1 MILEVIFLV
10 LGLVLLVVGSDLLL
24 RSSVDLSL
32 KYNVSKLVI
41 GLTIVSFATSAPEL
55 LISVSSV
62 LKDSSDI
69 AISNVIGS
77 NIANIGM
84 VFSIALL
91 FVTIKIKKENIK
103 YDFPWLIIVSLLFI
117 WFLQDSQID
126 RFEGLVFTSV
136 LFLFIIF
143 SFKVRANENEDLD
156 DLSTSNMS
164 LSKIFI
170 FLALSSILLYS
181 GSELFVESSIFFANY
196 FGVSERVIGLTMVA
210 MGTSLP
216 ELATTLVAIY
226 KKELDISIGNIIGS
240 NIFNILAVI
249 GITSIIRT
257 LSIKSSEILSFDIYV
272 MFAFSAV
279 LGVFFFFPR
288 KYKMYSIHGLFLLSA
303 FLNFGTISPC
313 FVSTAIPM

>member
-1 MILEVIFLV
+1 MIIEVIFLA

-136 LFLFIIF
+136 LVLFIIF

-303 FLNFGTISPC
+303 FLLYYFTLL
-313 FVSTAIPM
+313 

>member
-10 LGLVLLVVGSDLLL
+10 LGLVLLVFGSDLLL
-24 RSSVDLSL
+24 RSSIDLSL

-55 LISVSSV
+55 LISISSV
-62 LKDSSDI
+62 LKNSSDI

-77 NIANIGM
+77 NIANIGL

-91 FVTIKIKKENIK
+91 FVTINIKKENIK

-126 RFEGLVFTSV
+126 RFEGVVFTSV
-136 LFLFIIF
+136 LVLFIIF
-143 SFKVRANENEDLD
+143 SFKVRANESEDLD

-170 FLALSSILLYS
+170 YLALSSILLYS

-303 FLNFGTISPC
+303 FLLYYFTLL
-313 FVSTAIPM
+313 

>member
-55 LISVSSV
+55 LISISSV
-62 LKDSSDI
+62 LKNSSDI

-77 NIANIGM
+77 NIANIGL
-84 VFSIALL
+84 VFSIALF
-91 FVTIKIKKENIK
+91 FVTINIKKENIK

-126 RFEGLVFTSV
+126 RFEGIVFTSV
-136 LFLFIIF
+136 LVLFIIF

-170 FLALSSILLYS
+170 YLALSSILLYS

-303 FLNFGTISPC
+303 FLLYYFTLL
-313 FVSTAIPM
+313 

>member
-1 MILEVIFLV
+1 MIFEVFFLV

-103 YDFPWLIIVSLLFI
+103 YDFTWLIIVSLLFI

-303 FLNFGTISPC
+303 FLLYYFTLL
-313 FVSTAIPM
+313 

>member
-1 MILEVIFLV
+1 MIIEVIFLV

-126 RFEGLVFTSV
+126 RFEGVVFTSV
-136 LFLFIIF
+136 LILFIIF
-143 SFKVRANENEDLD
+143 SFKVRANESKDLD
-156 DLSTSNMS
+156 ELSTSNMS

-170 FLALSSILLYS
+170 YLALSSILLYS

-303 FLNFGTISPC
+303 FLLYYFTLL
-313 FVSTAIPM
+313 

>member
-24 RSSVDLSL
+24 RSSIDLSL

-55 LISVSSV
+55 LISISSV
-62 LKDSSDI
+62 LKNSSDI

-77 NIANIGM
+77 NIANIGL

-91 FVTIKIKKENIK
+91 FVTINIKKENIK

-126 RFEGLVFTSV
+126 RFEGVVFTSV
-136 LFLFIIF
+136 LVLFIIF
-143 SFKVRANENEDLD
+143 SFKVRANESEDLD

-170 FLALSSILLYS
+170 YLALSSILLYS

-303 FLNFGTISPC
+303 FFLYYFTLL
-313 FVSTAIPM
+313 

>member
-1 MILEVIFLV
+1 MIFEVFFLV

-103 YDFPWLIIVSLLFI
+103 YDFTWLVIVSLLFI

-249 GITSIIRT
+249 GITSMIRT

-279 LGVFFFFPR
+279 LGIFFFFPR

-303 FLNFGTISPC
+303 FLLYYFTLL
-313 FVSTAIPM
+313 

>member
-24 RSSVDLSL
+24 RSSIDLSF

-55 LISVSSV
+55 LISISSV
-62 LKDSSDI
+62 LKNSSDI

-77 NIANIGM
+77 NIANIGL

-91 FVTIKIKKENIK
+91 FVTINIKKENIK

-126 RFEGLVFTSV
+126 RFEGVVFTSV
-136 LFLFIIF
+136 LVLFIIF

-303 FLNFGTISPC
+303 FLLYYFTLL
-313 FVSTAIPM
+313 

>member
-1 MILEVIFLV
+1 MIFEVFFLV

-126 RFEGLVFTSV
+126 RFEGFVFTSV
-136 LFLFIIF
+136 LVLFIIF

-303 FLNFGTISPC
+303 FLLYYFTLL
-313 FVSTAIPM
+313 

>member
-24 RSSVDLSL
+24 RSSIDLSL

-55 LISVSSV
+55 LISISSV
-62 LKDSSDI
+62 LKNSSDI

-77 NIANIGM
+77 NIANIGL

-91 FVTIKIKKENIK
+91 FVTINIKKENIK

-126 RFEGLVFTSV
+126 RFEGVVFTSV
-136 LFLFIIF
+136 LVLFIIF
-143 SFKVRANENEDLD
+143 SFKVRANESEDLD

-170 FLALSSILLYS
+170 YLALSSILLYS

-210 MGTSLP
+210 IGTSLP
-216 ELATTLVAIY
+216 ELATTLVAIN

-303 FLNFGTISPC
+303 FLLYYFTLL
-313 FVSTAIPM
+313 

>member
-1 MILEVIFLV
+1 MIIEVIFLV

-55 LISVSSV
+55 LISISSV
-62 LKDSSDI
+62 LKNSSDI

-77 NIANIGM
+77 NIANIGL

-91 FVTIKIKKENIK
+91 FVNINIKKENIK

-126 RFEGLVFTSV
+126 RFEGFVFTSV
-136 LFLFIIF
+136 LVLFIIF

-303 FLNFGTISPC
+303 FLLYYFTLL
-313 FVSTAIPM
+313 

>member
-24 RSSVDLSL
+24 RSSIDLSF

-55 LISVSSV
+55 LISISSV
-62 LKDSSDI
+62 LKNSSDI

-77 NIANIGM
+77 NIANIGL

-91 FVTIKIKKENIK
+91 FVTINIKKENIK

-126 RFEGLVFTSV
+126 RFEGVVFTSV
-136 LFLFIIF
+136 LVLFIIF

-170 FLALSSILLYS
+170 YLALSSILLYS

-240 NIFNILAVI
+240 NIFNILAVMGVTSMI
-249 GITSIIRT
+249 QPVVIQDTGLLTNDIWWMLGISF
-257 LSIKSSEILSFDIYV
+257 LILPLV
-272 MFAFSAV
+272 
-279 LGVFFFFPR
+279 FFPR
-288 KYKMYSIHGLFLLSA
+288 GFRLSWLDGVILFTLYGVFILPLFL
-303 FLNFGTISPC
+303 
-313 FVSTAIPM
+313 

>member
-1 MILEVIFLV
+1 MIFELVFLL
-10 LGLVLLVVGSDLLL
+10 LGLILLVIGSELLL

-41 GLTIVSFATSAPEL
+41 GLTIVSFATSTPEL
-55 LISVSSV
+55 FISISSA
-62 LKDSSDI
+62 LKNSSDI

-77 NIANIGM
+77 NIANIGL

-91 FVTIKIKKENIK
+91 FITIKINKENIK
-103 YDFPWLIIVSLLFI
+103 YDLPWLIIVSLFFI
-117 WFLQDSQID
+117 WFLQDLKID
-126 RFEGLVFTSV
+126 RFEGVIFTSILV
-136 LFLFIIF
+136 LFIIF
-143 SFKVRANENEDLD
+143 SFKVRANENLD
-156 DLSTSNMS
+156 DLSTSYMS
-164 LSKIFI
+164 LSKNFI
-170 FLALSSILLYS
+170 FLTLSSILLYT
-181 GSELFVESSIFFANY
+181 GSDLFVESSIFFANY

-210 MGTSLP
+210 IGTSIP

-240 NIFNILAVI
+240 NIFNILGVI

-279 LGVFFFFPR
+279 LGIFFFFPK
-288 KYKMYSIHGLFLLSA
+288 KYKLYSIHGILLLTA
-303 FLNFGTISPC
+303 FVLYYFTLL
-313 FVSTAIPM
+313 

>member
-1 MILEVIFLV
+1 MIFELFFLV

-303 FLNFGTISPC
+303 FLLYYFTLL
-313 FVSTAIPM
+313 

>member
-10 LGLVLLVVGSDLLL
+10 LGLVLLVLGSDLLL
-24 RSSVDLSL
+24 RSSIDLSL

-55 LISVSSV
+55 LISISSV
-62 LKDSSDI
+62 LKNSSDI

-77 NIANIGM
+77 NIANIGL

-91 FVTIKIKKENIK
+91 FVTINIKKENIK
-103 YDFPWLIIVSLLFI
+103 YDFPWLMIVSLLFI
-117 WFLQDSQID
+117 WFLQDSLID
-126 RFEGLVFTSV
+126 GFEGVVFTSV
-136 LFLFIIF
+136 LVLFIIF
-143 SFKVRANENEDLD
+143 SFKVRANESEGLD
-156 DLSTSNMS
+156 ALSTSNMS

-170 FLALSSILLYS
+170 YLALSSILLYS

-210 MGTSLP
+210 IGTSLP

-288 KYKMYSIHGLFLLSA
+288 KYKMYSIHGLFLLLS
-303 FLNFGTISPC
+303 FLLYYFTLL
-313 FVSTAIPM
+313 

>member
-1 MILEVIFLV
+1 MIIEVIFLV

-55 LISVSSV
+55 LISISSV
-62 LKDSSDI
+62 LKNSSDI

-77 NIANIGM
+77 NIANIGL
-84 VFSIALL
+84 VFSIALF
-91 FVTIKIKKENIK
+91 FVTINIKKENIK

-126 RFEGLVFTSV
+126 RFEGIVFTSV
-136 LFLFIIF
+136 LVLFIIF

-170 FLALSSILLYS
+170 YLALSSILLYS

-257 LSIKSSEILSFDIYV
+257 LSVKSSEILSFDIYV
-272 MFAFSAV
+272 MFTFSAV
-279 LGVFFFFPR
+279 LGLFFFFPR

-303 FLNFGTISPC
+303 FLLYYFTLL
-313 FVSTAIPM
+313 

>member
-10 LGLVLLVVGSDLLL
+10 FGLVLLVVGSDLLL
-24 RSSVDLSL
+24 RSSIDLSL

-55 LISVSSV
+55 LISISSV
-62 LKDSSDI
+62 LKNSSDI

-77 NIANIGM
+77 NIANIGL

-91 FVTIKIKKENIK
+91 FVTINIKKENIK

-126 RFEGLVFTSV
+126 RFEGVVFTSV
-136 LFLFIIF
+136 LVLFIIF
-143 SFKVRANENEDLD
+143 SFKVRANESEDLD

-170 FLALSSILLYS
+170 YLALSSILLYS

-303 FLNFGTISPC
+303 FLLYYFTLL
-313 FVSTAIPM
+313 

>member
-1 MILEVIFLV
+1 MIFEVFFLV

-156 DLSTSNMS
+156 DLSTSKMS

-303 FLNFGTISPC
+303 FLLYYFTLL
-313 FVSTAIPM
+313 

>member
-10 LGLVLLVVGSDLLL
+10 LGLVLLVLGSDLLL
-24 RSSVDLSL
+24 RSSIDLSL

-55 LISVSSV
+55 LISISSV
-62 LKDSSDI
+62 LKNSSDI

-77 NIANIGM
+77 NIANIGL

-91 FVTIKIKKENIK
+91 FVTINIKKENIK

-117 WFLQDSQID
+117 WFLQDSLID
-126 RFEGLVFTSV
+126 GFEGVVFTSV
-136 LFLFIIF
+136 LVLFIIF
-143 SFKVRANENEDLD
+143 SFKVRANESEGLD
-156 DLSTSNMS
+156 ALSTSNMS

-170 FLALSSILLYS
+170 YLALSSILLYS

-288 KYKMYSIHGLFLLSA
+288 KYKMYSIHGLFLLLS
-303 FLNFGTISPC
+303 FLLYYFTLL
-313 FVSTAIPM
+313 

>member
-1 MILEVIFLV
+1 MIFEVFFLV

-279 LGVFFFFPR
+279 LGIFFFFPR

-303 FLNFGTISPC
+303 FLLYYFTLL
-313 FVSTAIPM
+313 

>member
-1 MILEVIFLV
+1 MIIEVIFLV
-10 LGLVLLVVGSDLLL
+10 LGLVLLVIGSDLLL

-303 FLNFGTISPC
+303 FLLYYFTLL
-313 FVSTAIPM
+313 

>member
-126 RFEGLVFTSV
+126 RFEGVVFTSF
-136 LFLFIIF
+136 LILFIIF
-143 SFKVRANENEDLD
+143 SFKVRANEKDDLD

-303 FLNFGTISPC
+303 FLLYYFTLL
-313 FVSTAIPM
+313 

>member
-24 RSSVDLSL
+24 RSSIDLSL

-55 LISVSSV
+55 LISISSV
-62 LKDSSDI
+62 LKNSSDI

-77 NIANIGM
+77 NIANIGL

-91 FVTIKIKKENIK
+91 FVTINIKKENIK

-126 RFEGLVFTSV
+126 RFEGVVFTSV
-136 LFLFIIF
+136 LVLFIIF
-143 SFKVRANENEDLD
+143 SFKVRANESEGLD
-156 DLSTSNMS
+156 ELSTSNMS

-170 FLALSSILLYS
+170 YLALSSILLYS

-303 FLNFGTISPC
+303 FLLYYFTLL
-313 FVSTAIPM
+313 

>member
-10 LGLVLLVVGSDLLL
+10 LGLVLLVFGSDLLL
-24 RSSVDLSL
+24 RSSIDLSL

-55 LISVSSV
+55 LISISSV
-62 LKDSSDI
+62 LKNSSDI

-77 NIANIGM
+77 NIANIGL

-91 FVTIKIKKENIK
+91 FVTININKENIK

-126 RFEGLVFTSV
+126 RFEGVVFTSV
-136 LFLFIIF
+136 LVLFIIF
-143 SFKVRANENEDLD
+143 SFKVRANESEDLD

-170 FLALSSILLYS
+170 YLALSSILLYS

-303 FLNFGTISPC
+303 FLLYYFTLL
-313 FVSTAIPM
+313 

>member
-10 LGLVLLVVGSDLLL
+10 LGLVLLVFGSDLLL
-24 RSSVDLSL
+24 RSSIDLSL

-55 LISVSSV
+55 LISISSV
-62 LKDSSDI
+62 LKNSSDI

-77 NIANIGM
+77 NIANIGL

-91 FVTIKIKKENIK
+91 FVTINIKKENIK

-126 RFEGLVFTSV
+126 RFEGVVFTSV
-136 LFLFIIF
+136 LVLFIIF
-143 SFKVRANENEDLD
+143 SFKVRANKSEDLD

-170 FLALSSILLYS
+170 YLALSSILLYS

-216 ELATTLVAIY
+216 ELTTTLVAIY

-279 LGVFFFFPR
+279 LGIFFFFPR

-303 FLNFGTISPC
+303 FLLYYFTLL
-313 FVSTAIPM
+313 

>member
-10 LGLVLLVVGSDLLL
+10 FGLVLLVVGSDLLL
-24 RSSVDLSL
+24 RSSIDLSL

-55 LISVSSV
+55 LISISSV
-62 LKDSSDI
+62 LKNSSDI

-77 NIANIGM
+77 NIANIGL

-91 FVTIKIKKENIK
+91 FVTINIKKENIK

-126 RFEGLVFTSV
+126 RFEGVVFTSV
-136 LFLFIIF
+136 LVLFIIF
-143 SFKVRANENEDLD
+143 SFKVRANESEDLD

-170 FLALSSILLYS
+170 YLALSSILLYL

-303 FLNFGTISPC
+303 FLLYYFTLL
-313 FVSTAIPM
+313 

>member
-1 MILEVIFLV
+1 MIFEVFFLV

-126 RFEGLVFTSV
+126 RFEGFVFTSV

-303 FLNFGTISPC
+303 FLLYYFTLL
-313 FVSTAIPM
+313 

>member
-1 MILEVIFLV
+1 MIIEVVFLV

-32 KYNVSKLVI
+32 KYNVSKLVT

-126 RFEGLVFTSV
+126 RFEGLVFSSV
-136 LFLFIIF
+136 LILFIIF
-143 SFKVRANENEDLD
+143 SFKVRANEKDDLD

-181 GSELFVESSIFFANY
+181 GSELFVKSSIYFANY
-196 FGVSERVIGLTMVA
+196 FGVSERIIGLTIVA
-210 MGTSLP
+210 IGTSLP
-216 ELATTLVAIY
+216 EVVTTLVAVFTNQ
-226 KKELDISIGNIIGS
+226 ELGYFYRKHNWIKYIL
-240 NIFNILAVI
+240 IF
-249 GITSIIRT
+249 
-257 LSIKSSEILSFDIYV
+257 
-272 MFAFSAV
+272 
-279 LGVFFFFPR
+279 
-288 KYKMYSIHGLFLLSA
+288 
-303 FLNFGTISPC
+303 
-313 FVSTAIPM
+313 

>member
-1 MILEVIFLV
+1 MIFEVFFLV

-117 WFLQDSQID
+117 WFLQDLQID

-303 FLNFGTISPC
+303 FLLYYFTLL
-313 FVSTAIPM
+313 

>member
-1 MILEVIFLV
+1 MIFEVIFLV
-10 LGLVLLVVGSDLLL
+10 LGLILLVVGSDLLL

-126 RFEGLVFTSV
+126 RFEGVIFTSV
-136 LFLFIIF
+136 LVLFIIF
-143 SFKVRANENEDLD
+143 SFKVRANTNENLD

-303 FLNFGTISPC
+303 FVLYYFTLL
-313 FVSTAIPM
+313 

>member
-1 MILEVIFLV
+1 
-10 LGLVLLVVGSDLLL
+10 LLVVGSDLLL
-24 RSSVDLSL
+24 RSSIDLSL

-55 LISVSSV
+55 LISISSV
-62 LKDSSDI
+62 LKNSSDI

-77 NIANIGM
+77 NIANIGL

-91 FVTIKIKKENIK
+91 FVTINIKKENIK

-126 RFEGLVFTSV
+126 RFEGVVFTSV
-136 LFLFIIF
+136 LVLFIIF
-143 SFKVRANENEDLD
+143 SFKVRANESEDLD

-170 FLALSSILLYS
+170 YLALSSILLYS

-279 LGVFFFFPR
+279 LGIFFFFPR
-288 KYKMYSIHGLFLLSA
+288 KYRMYSIHGLFLLTA
-303 FLNFGTISPC
+303 FLLYYFTLL
-313 FVSTAIPM
+313 

>member
-1 MILEVIFLV
+1 MIIEVIFLV

-24 RSSVDLSL
+24 RSSIDLSL

-55 LISVSSV
+55 LISISSV
-62 LKDSSDI
+62 LKNSSDI

-77 NIANIGM
+77 NIANIGL

-91 FVTIKIKKENIK
+91 FVTINIKKENIK
-103 YDFPWLIIVSLLFI
+103 YDFPWLMIVSLLFI
-117 WFLQDSQID
+117 WFLQDSQFD
-126 RFEGLVFTSV
+126 RFEGVVFTSV
-136 LFLFIIF
+136 LVLFIIF
-143 SFKVRANENEDLD
+143 SFKVRANESEDLD

-170 FLALSSILLYS
+170 YLALSSILLYS

-279 LGVFFFFPR
+279 LGIFFFFPR
-288 KYKMYSIHGLFLLSA
+288 KYRMYSIHGLFLLTA
-303 FLNFGTISPC
+303 FLLYYFTLL
-313 FVSTAIPM
+313 

>member
-10 LGLVLLVVGSDLLL
+10 LGLVLLVFGSDLLL
-24 RSSVDLSL
+24 RSSIDLSL

-55 LISVSSV
+55 LISISSV
-62 LKDSSDI
+62 LKNSSDI

-77 NIANIGM
+77 NIANIGL

-91 FVTIKIKKENIK
+91 FVTINIKKENIK

-126 RFEGLVFTSV
+126 RFEGVVFTSV
-136 LFLFIIF
+136 LVLFIIF
-143 SFKVRANENEDLD
+143 SFKVRANESEDLD

-170 FLALSSILLYS
+170 YLALSSILLYS

-279 LGVFFFFPR
+279 LGIFFFFPR
-288 KYKMYSIHGLFLLSA
+288 KYRMYSIHGLFLLTA
-303 FLNFGTISPC
+303 FLLYYFTLL
-313 FVSTAIPM
+313 

>member
-1 MILEVIFLV
+1 MIFEVFFLV

-55 LISVSSV
+55 LISISSV
-62 LKDSSDI
+62 LKNSSDI

-126 RFEGLVFTSV
+126 RFEGVVFTSV
-136 LFLFIIF
+136 LVLFIIF
-143 SFKVRANENEDLD
+143 SFKVRANESEDLGE
-156 DLSTSNMS
+156 LSTSNMS

-170 FLALSSILLYS
+170 YLALSSILLYS

-249 GITSIIRT
+249 GITSIIKT

-279 LGVFFFFPR
+279 LGLFFFIPR

-303 FLNFGTISPC
+303 FLLYYFTLL
-313 FVSTAIPM
+313 

>member
-1 MILEVIFLV
+1 MIFEVFFLV

-126 RFEGLVFTSV
+126 RFEGVVFTSV
-136 LFLFIIF
+136 LVLFIIF
-143 SFKVRANENEDLD
+143 SFKFRVNENEDLD

-303 FLNFGTISPC
+303 FLLYYFTLL
-313 FVSTAIPM
+313 

>member
-1 MILEVIFLV
+1 MIFEVFFLL

-126 RFEGLVFTSV
+126 RFEGLIFTSV

-303 FLNFGTISPC
+303 FLLYYFTLL
-313 FVSTAIPM
+313 

>member
-24 RSSVDLSL
+24 RSSIDLSL

-55 LISVSSV
+55 LISISSV
-62 LKDSSDI
+62 LKNSSDI

-77 NIANIGM
+77 NIANIGL

-91 FVTIKIKKENIK
+91 FVTINIKKENIK

-126 RFEGLVFTSV
+126 RFEGVVFTSV
-136 LFLFIIF
+136 LVLFIIF
-143 SFKVRANENEDLD
+143 SFKVRANESEDLD

-170 FLALSSILLYS
+170 YLALSSILLYS

-303 FLNFGTISPC
+303 FLLYYFTLL
-313 FVSTAIPM
+313 

>member
-1 MILEVIFLV
+1 MIFEVFFLV

-126 RFEGLVFTSV
+126 RFEGVVFTSV
-136 LFLFIIF
+136 LVLFIIF

-279 LGVFFFFPR
+279 LGVFFIFPR

-303 FLNFGTISPC
+303 FLLYYFTLL
-313 FVSTAIPM
+313 

>member
-1 MILEVIFLV
+1 MIFEVVFLL
-10 LGLVLLVVGSDLLL
+10 LGLILLVVGSELLL

-41 GLTIVSFATSAPEL
+41 GLTIVSFATSTPEL
-55 LISVSSV
+55 LISISSA
-62 LKDSSDI
+62 LKNSSDI

-77 NIANIGM
+77 NIANIGL

-91 FVTIKIKKENIK
+91 FITIKINKENIK
-103 YDFPWLIIVSLLFI
+103 YDLPWLIIVSLLFI
-117 WFLQDSQID
+117 WFLQDLKID
-126 RFEGLVFTSV
+126 RLEGVIFTSILV
-136 LFLFIIF
+136 LFIIF
-143 SFKVRANENEDLD
+143 SFKVRANENLD
-156 DLSTSNMS
+156 DLSSSNMS

-170 FLALSSILLYS
+170 FLILSSVLLYT

-210 MGTSLP
+210 IGTSIP

-279 LGVFFFFPR
+279 LGIFFFFPK
-288 KYKMYSIHGLFLLSA
+288 KYKLYSIHGILLLTA
-303 FLNFGTISPC
+303 FVLYYFTLL
-313 FVSTAIPM
+313 

>member
-10 LGLVLLVVGSDLLL
+10 LGLVLLVFGSDLLL
-24 RSSVDLSL
+24 RSSIDLSL

-55 LISVSSV
+55 LISISSV
-62 LKDSSDI
+62 LKNSSDI
-69 AISNVIGS
+69 AISNVVGS
-77 NIANIGM
+77 NIANIGL

-91 FVTIKIKKENIK
+91 FVTINIKKENIK

-126 RFEGLVFTSV
+126 RFEGVVFTSV
-136 LFLFIIF
+136 LVLFIIF
-143 SFKVRANENEDLD
+143 SFKVRANESEDLD

-170 FLALSSILLYS
+170 YLALSSILLYS

-257 LSIKSSEILSFDIYV
+257 LSIESSEILSFDIYV

-303 FLNFGTISPC
+303 FLLYYFTLL
-313 FVSTAIPM
+313 